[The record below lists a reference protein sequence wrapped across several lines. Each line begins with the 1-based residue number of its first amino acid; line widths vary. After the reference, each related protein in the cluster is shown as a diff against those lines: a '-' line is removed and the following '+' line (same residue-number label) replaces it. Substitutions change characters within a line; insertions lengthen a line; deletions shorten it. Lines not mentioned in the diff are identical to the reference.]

1 MAFALLPIHFAL
13 MVATTPC
20 PPFYEP
26 GAPPPPLP
34 LLTAQTNLLDNPFRP
49 TTLINTEPL
58 PQSGAMRV
66 NQRACQRKVQVAP
79 HTHSAPTLESSSD
92 SPASDSSESESSGS
106 SESESSDST
115 DGTIPKPPGEV
126 GRPGRGGYTLDDA
139 LDWNP
144 KAFKKLKV
152 R

>member
-1 MAFALLPIHFAL
+1 
-13 MVATTPC
+13 
-20 PPFYEP
+20 
-26 GAPPPPLP
+26 
-34 LLTAQTNLLDNPFRP
+34 
-49 TTLINTEPL
+49 
-58 PQSGAMRV
+58 MRV
-66 NQRACQRKVQVAP
+66 NQRAHQRKVQVTL
-79 HTHSAPTLESSSD
+79 HTHSAPTPESSSD

-106 SESESSDST
+106 SESESSD

-126 GRPGRGGYTLDDA
+126 GLPGRGGYTFDDA

>member
-1 MAFALLPIHFAL
+1 
-13 MVATTPC
+13 
-20 PPFYEP
+20 
-26 GAPPPPLP
+26 
-34 LLTAQTNLLDNPFRP
+34 
-49 TTLINTEPL
+49 
-58 PQSGAMRV
+58 MRV
-66 NQRACQRKVQVAP
+66 NQRARQRKVQVAP
-79 HTHSAPTLESSSD
+79 HTHSAPTPESSSD